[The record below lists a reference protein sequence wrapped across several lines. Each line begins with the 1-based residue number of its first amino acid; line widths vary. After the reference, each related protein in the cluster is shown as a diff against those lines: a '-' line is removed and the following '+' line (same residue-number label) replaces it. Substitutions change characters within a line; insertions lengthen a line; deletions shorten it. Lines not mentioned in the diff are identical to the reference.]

1 MSRIISLALFAVCAA
16 GCVTKYQPLSR
27 TGGYV
32 EVPLGADKV
41 DVSFSGSS
49 MLPPDML
56 EVYLLYRCAEVTK
69 AAGHDYFTIEARSGE
84 PRGGGHPTH
93 PQYVRA
99 TIEFSDKKPS
109 GKGEHYK
116 VSDLEQQ
123 LEPYIEDK

>member
-1 MSRIISLALFAVCAA
+1 MSRLWSLALLALLAS

-32 EVPLGADKV
+32 EVPLGDSKV
-41 DVSFSGSS
+41 DVSYSGSS

-69 AAGHDYFTIEARSGE
+69 AAGHDYFTVEARSGE

-99 TIEFSDKKPS
+99 TISFADKKPS
-109 GKGEHYK
+109 GRGESYK
-116 VSDLEQQ
+116 VSELETQ
-123 LEPYIEDK
+123 LQPYIEKK